1 MAMKDGNQNQQKQ
14 SVTPAAPGA
23 TQHPAQPA
31 PAPSASPET
40 QPAPPVPLQT
50 PSGPATIPPPGARK
64 QETDLHKHIAT
75 YGVIASFAINVIA
88 LIVATIHNEQNF
100 NSIQKQIQLQQ
111 ENTEQSRPVDFDV
124 TSETLSTGD
133 LRLSLKNRGRAE
145 IVKIKGHYKYYFAF
159 PDGPVR
165 SLIAVRDLLKSEPNL
180 LSVCRDAGLLVGP
193 EDVELLLGATRQFS
207 VVSLDPTEKD
217 AFEPEFSQ
225 ASIQN
230 AARLGRCLNA
240 RALMRWQFEYQHQI
254 SRQRYTHVLYLLV
267 EPDSA
272 AKPIQ
277 VRAQTILD
285 LNKTIGGKSLIDAIA
300 NFEETSKEVIFSKP

>member
-1 MAMKDGNQNQQKQ
+1 MKDGNENQQKQ
-14 SVTPAAPGA
+14 SATSAAPEA
-23 TQHPAQPA
+23 SQPPAQLA
-31 PAPSASPET
+31 PGPSASPET
-40 QPAPPVPLQT
+40 QPAPSVPLQAF
-50 PSGPATIPPPGARK
+50 SGPAAMPPPDARK
-64 QETDLHKHIAT
+64 HEADLHKHIAT

-88 LIVATIHNEQNF
+88 LIAATIHNEQNF
-100 NSIQKQIQLQQ
+100 SSIQKQIQLQQ
-111 ENTEQSRPVDFDV
+111 ENTEQSRPIDFDV
-124 TSETLSTGD
+124 SSETLSTGD

-145 IVKIKGHYKYYFAF
+145 IVKIRGHYRYYFAF

-165 SLIAVRDLLKSEPNL
+165 SLLAVRDLLKSDINL
-180 LSVCRDAGLLVGP
+180 LNVCRDAGLLVGP
-193 EDVELLLGATRQFS
+193 EDVEMLLGATREFS

-217 AFEPEFSQ
+217 SFEPEFSQ

-240 RALMRWQFEYQHQI
+240 RALMRWQFEYQHHI
-254 SRQRYTHVLYLLV
+254 SRQRFTHVLYLLV
-267 EPDSA
+267 EPDSP
-272 AKPIQ
+272 AKPIIQ